1 MDLACARL
9 VVRIYCL
16 LSYFLSNNDADVPS
30 CLAVAGEFLEME

>member
-16 LSYFLSNNDADVPS
+16 PAYFLSDNVADVPS
-30 CLAVAGEFLEME
+30 CLAVAGESLERK